1 MRISAT
7 PWEDRADLGA
17 GTRGAEEGGSP
28 ILLDSRADL
37 GSPASDLPLDAGNS
51 EFLRGGGARRGGEMV
66 RGGEKRHFFPLTS
79 LQIGDLQSYLAELTI
94 FLCPH
99 SKKFLILLDNRPW
112 LLDQDTKPAHLW
124 QLMVTKSRLS
134 PFANSRTRRKR
145 DETDGKLVF
154 STSSIAAPRLRNKS
168 SRWYSL
174 IDEAM
179 REKKLQVNKLKDAR
193 ILNREL
199 HQTLYGFIIFEV
211 DWADV
216 RGINYLNELQTDTS
230 MAVESK
236 IMKRWEF
243 DSVKQ
248 ASSLVTSWFSG
259 NHFECQLLQEY
270 LDSISSNGDVFYDAQ
285 NDFLTPECENSP
297 SDSDDSGH
305 VQIFRGSSNFLDSS
319 YMLPPCSGPYKRRK
333 IAKFDDGSSA
343 PEESYSEIVTSPKY
357 SSSSCSSC
365 GSDNESAKP
374 LLEPSTYKDVLICF
388 RFDDHDLPFG
398 LKEVILSD
406 VRLLTLLEYGLPSW
420 VIFLQSY
427 PVFCKIYRPW
437 MCPLARALYVL
448 MSLITVLIGF
458 YDLYKNVPMLKATAS
473 RLFGPFFDWIETW
486 EMISRL
492 KYLGTM
498 LFLHNFQQAF
508 TWSLKIVCSV
518 KSAFSVLTKPI
529 AGPIMEVIEFTLP
542 MWNLCAETVG
552 YLGSVVMVS
561 LETSWS
567 VVFGTMQMIIWPFWF
582 VFSTAV
588 TIVNVVLYPAIW
600 LLGEILAAPFRL
612 VLGLSSFIV
621 DLFVDIVSVLRQ
633 SWSTLSALYQAG
645 SVPRS
650 AVLTSDNSIW
660 GSLWKDLLYQ
670 IFRAIRS
677 ILYGFVA
684 FFSTCNRHR
693 LSIYNHIQVFL
704 QRLSRVSTRVP
715 YATSREGARKY
726 SSQNHPRRKTKT
738 R

>member
-1 MRISAT
+1 M
-7 PWEDRADLGA
+7 
-17 GTRGAEEGGSP
+17 
-28 ILLDSRADL
+28 
-37 GSPASDLPLDAGNS
+37 
-51 EFLRGGGARRGGEMV
+51 LRS
-66 RGGEKRHFFPLTS
+66 GEKRHFFPLTS
-79 LQIGDLQSYLAELTI
+79 LQIGDLQSYLAELNI
-94 FLCPH
+94 FLCTET
-99 SKKFLILLDNRPW
+99 KKFLILVDNRPW
-112 LLDQDTKPAHLW
+112 LVDQDTKPAHLW

-134 PFANSRTRRKR
+134 PFANTRTRRKR
-145 DETDGKLVF
+145 DETGGKLLF
-154 STSSIAAPRLRNKS
+154 SERPIAAPYSWNKS
-168 SRWYSL
+168 SKWYSL

-179 REKKLQVNKLKDAR
+179 REKKLQVNKLKNSR
-193 ILNREL
+193 LLNREL

-230 MAVESK
+230 MVVESK
-236 IMKRWEF
+236 TMKRWEF
-243 DSVKQ
+243 ESVDQ
-248 ASSLVTSWFSG
+248 ASSLITSWFSG
-259 NHFECQLLQEY
+259 NNSECQLLQDY
-270 LDSISSNGDVFYDAQ
+270 LNSISSNGDVFYDAQ
-285 NDFLTPECENSP
+285 EDFLTPEWDSDYLP
-297 SDSDDSGH
+297 SDNDDPGCVTCIRESSSLT
-305 VQIFRGSSNFLDSS
+305 GSS
-319 YMLPPCSGPYKRRK
+319 YTPPPCTGPYKKRK
-333 IAKFDDGSSA
+333 ITKSDSGSSMS
-343 PEESYSEIVTSPKY
+343 EESYSETVTSPRY
-357 SSSSCSSC
+357 SSSPCSLC
-365 GSDNESAKP
+365 GSDNESAMP

-388 RFDDHDLPFG
+388 RFNDHDLPFR

-448 MSLITVLIGF
+448 MSIITVLIGF

-508 TWSLKIVCSV
+508 TWSLKVV
-518 KSAFSVLTKPI
+518 GAAKSALSVLTKPI
-529 AGPIMEVIEFTLP
+529 LGPILEVFEFTLP
-542 MWNLCAETVG
+542 VWNICAETIG
-552 YLGSVVMVS
+552 YLSSVVMLS
-561 LETSWS
+561 FETSWS
-567 VVFGTMQMIIWPFWF
+567 VVISTVHMIIWPFWF
-582 VFSTAV
+582 VVSTV
-588 TIVNVVLYPAIW
+588 LNIVNSVLYPVFW
-600 LLGEILAAPFRL
+600 LLGEILAAPFR
-612 VLGLSSFIV
+612 VVVGLSSFV
-621 DLFVDIVSVLRQ
+621 ADLFVDIISVLRQ
-633 SWSTLSALYQAG
+633 TWSTLSALYQVG
-645 SVPRS
+645 SVPKS
-650 AVLTSDNSIW
+650 SGLTSESSIL

-704 QRLSRVSTRVP
+704 RRLSHVSTGARHT
-715 YATSREGARKY
+715 TSREGARKY
-726 SSQNHPRRKTKT
+726 TNQNNPRRKSKT

>member
-1 MRISAT
+1 MTTAAEAHHAALWGKHTNRQLGPTISNAAT
-7 PWEDRADLGA
+7 RC
-17 GTRGAEEGGSP
+17 R
-28 ILLDSRADL
+28 
-37 GSPASDLPLDAGNS
+37 
-51 EFLRGGGARRGGEMV
+51 
-66 RGGEKRHFFPLTS
+66 
-79 LQIGDLQSYLAELTI
+79 DLQSYLAELTI

-99 SKKFLILLDNRPW
+99 TKKFLILLDNRPW

-124 QLMVTKSRLS
+124 QLMVTKSRFS
-134 PFANSRTRRKR
+134 PFANSRARRRR
-145 DETDGKLVF
+145 DETDEKLVY
-154 STSSIAAPRLRNKS
+154 STSSVSAPHLQNKS

-174 IDEAM
+174 IDDAM

-230 MAVESK
+230 MVVESK

-248 ASSLVTSWFSG
+248 ASTLIASWFSG
-259 NHFECQLLQEY
+259 NPFECQLLQDY
-270 LDSISSNGDVFYDAQ
+270 LTNISSNGDIFYDAQ
-285 NDFLTPECENSP
+285 NDFLTPEWDSENLP
-297 SDSDDSGH
+297 SDSDDSSH
-305 VQIFRGSSNFLDSS
+305 VQIIRESSGFTDSS
-319 YMLPPCSGPYKRRK
+319 YTTPPCSGPYKRRK
-333 IAKFDDGSSA
+333 ITKSDDGSSST
-343 PEESYSEIVTSPKY
+343 EESYTEIVASPKH

-365 GSDNESAKP
+365 DSDNENAKP

-473 RLFGPFFDWIETW
+473 RLFGPLFDWIETW

-508 TWSLKIVCSV
+508 TWSLKIVGAA
-518 KSAFSVLTKPI
+518 KSALSVLTKPI
-529 AGPIMEVIEFTLP
+529 AGPILEVFELTMPI
-542 MWNLCAETVG
+542 WNLCAETVG
-552 YLGSVVMVS
+552 YLSSVVMLSV
-561 LETSWS
+561 EVSWS
-567 VVFGTMQMIIWPFWF
+567 VVIDTVEMIVWPFWF
-582 VFSTAV
+582 VFSTMV
-588 TIVNVVLYPAIW
+588 SIVNSILYPIIW

-612 VLGLSSFIV
+612 VIGLSSFVV
-621 DLFVDIVSVLRQ
+621 DLFVDIINFLRG
-633 SWSTLSALYQAG
+633 SWSTLSALYQVG

-650 AVLTSDNSIW
+650 PVLTSDNNIW
-660 GSLWKDLLYQ
+660 ASLWKDLLYQ
-670 IFRAIRS
+670 IFRALRS

-704 QRLSRVSTRVP
+704 RRISHVP
-715 YATSREGARKY
+715 AGARFTAYLDGTRKY
-726 SSQNHPRRKTKT
+726 SSQNHHKRRKAKT

>member
-1 MRISAT
+1 
-7 PWEDRADLGA
+7 
-17 GTRGAEEGGSP
+17 
-28 ILLDSRADL
+28 
-37 GSPASDLPLDAGNS
+37 
-51 EFLRGGGARRGGEMV
+51 MV
-66 RGGEKRHFFPLTS
+66 RAGENRHFFPLTS

-99 SKKFLILLDNRPW
+99 TKKFLILLDNRPW

-124 QLMVTKSRLS
+124 QLMVTKSRFS
-134 PFANSRTRRKR
+134 PFANSRARRRR
-145 DETDGKLVF
+145 DETDEKLVY
-154 STSSIAAPRLRNKS
+154 STSSVSAPHLQNKS

-174 IDEAM
+174 IDDAM

-230 MAVESK
+230 MVVESK

-248 ASSLVTSWFSG
+248 ASTLIASWFSG
-259 NHFECQLLQEY
+259 NPFECQLLQDY
-270 LDSISSNGDVFYDAQ
+270 LTNISSNGDIFYDAQ
-285 NDFLTPECENSP
+285 NDFLTPEWDSENLP
-297 SDSDDSGH
+297 SDSDDSSH
-305 VQIFRGSSNFLDSS
+305 VQIIRESSGFTDSS
-319 YMLPPCSGPYKRRK
+319 YTTPPCSGPYKRRK
-333 IAKFDDGSSA
+333 ITKSDDGSSST
-343 PEESYSEIVTSPKY
+343 EESYTEIVASPKH

-365 GSDNESAKP
+365 DSDNENAKP

-473 RLFGPFFDWIETW
+473 RLFGPLFDWIETW

-508 TWSLKIVCSV
+508 TWSLKIVGAA
-518 KSAFSVLTKPI
+518 KSALSVLTKPI
-529 AGPIMEVIEFTLP
+529 AGPILEVFELTMPI
-542 MWNLCAETVG
+542 WNLCAETVG
-552 YLGSVVMVS
+552 YLSSVVMLSV
-561 LETSWS
+561 EVSWS
-567 VVFGTMQMIIWPFWF
+567 VVIDTVEMIVWPFWF
-582 VFSTAV
+582 VFSTMVSIGKVAV
-588 TIVNVVLYPAIW
+588 TSCIIYFSFLPYFFILMSCYFCLSPVNSILYPIIW

-612 VLGLSSFIV
+612 VIGLSSFVV
-621 DLFVDIVSVLRQ
+621 DLFVDIINFLRG
-633 SWSTLSALYQAG
+633 SWSTLSALYQVG

-650 AVLTSDNSIW
+650 PVLTSDNNIW
-660 GSLWKDLLYQ
+660 ASLWKDLLYQ
-670 IFRAIRS
+670 IFRALRS

-704 QRLSRVSTRVP
+704 RRISHVP
-715 YATSREGARKY
+715 AGARFTAYLDGTRKY
-726 SSQNHPRRKTKT
+726 SSQNHHRRKAKT

>member
-1 MRISAT
+1 
-7 PWEDRADLGA
+7 
-17 GTRGAEEGGSP
+17 
-28 ILLDSRADL
+28 
-37 GSPASDLPLDAGNS
+37 
-51 EFLRGGGARRGGEMV
+51 MV
-66 RGGEKRHFFPLTS
+66 QGGEKRHFFPLTS

-99 SKKFLILLDNRPW
+99 TKKFLILLDNRPW
-112 LLDQDTKPAHLW
+112 LIDQNTKPAHLW
-124 QLMVTKSRLS
+124 QLMVTKSRFS
-134 PFANSRTRRKR
+134 PFANSRTRRKT

-154 STSSIAAPRLRNKS
+154 SASPISAPHLGNKP

-230 MAVESK
+230 VAVESK

-243 DSVKQ
+243 DSVNQ
-248 ASSLVTSWFSG
+248 ASSLITSWFSG
-259 NHFECQLLQEY
+259 NDSECQLLQDY
-270 LDSISSNGDVFYDAQ
+270 LDSISSNGDVFYDAL
-285 NDFLTPECENSP
+285 NYFSTPEWDSENSP
-297 SDSDDSGH
+297 SDSDDPGH
-305 VQIFRGSSNFLDSS
+305 VQIIRESSSFTDSS
-319 YMLPPCSGPYKRRK
+319 YTSPPCSGPYKRRK
-333 IAKFDDGSSA
+333 ITKFYDGSGMS
-343 PEESYSEIVTSPKY
+343 EESYSEIVTSPKY
-357 SSSSCSSC
+357 LSSSCSSC

-388 RFDDHDLPFG
+388 RFDDHDLPFR

-406 VRLLTLLEYGLPSW
+406 VRLLTLLECGLPSW
-420 VIFLQSY
+420 VIFFQSY

-508 TWSLKIVCSV
+508 TWSLKIVRAF
-518 KSAFSVLTKPI
+518 KSALSILTKPI
-529 AGPIMEVIEFTLP
+529 AGPILEVFEFTLP
-542 MWNLCAETVG
+542 MWNICAETVG
-552 YLGSVVMVS
+552 YLSSVVMVS

-567 VVFGTMQMIIWPFWF
+567 VVFGTMEMIIWPFWF
-582 VFSTAV
+582 VLSTV
-588 TIVNVVLYPAIW
+588 FNIVNTILYPVFW

-612 VLGLSSFIV
+612 VIGLSSLVV
-621 DLFVDIVSVLRQ
+621 DLFVDIASVLRQ
-633 SWSTLSALYQAG
+633 SWSTLSVLYQAG
-645 SVPRS
+645 SVPRPP
-650 AVLTSDNSIW
+650 VLTSDNSIW

-704 QRLSRVSTRVP
+704 HRLSHVSTNAR
-715 YATSREGARKY
+715 YTTYREGARKY

>member
-1 MRISAT
+1 
-7 PWEDRADLGA
+7 
-17 GTRGAEEGGSP
+17 
-28 ILLDSRADL
+28 
-37 GSPASDLPLDAGNS
+37 
-51 EFLRGGGARRGGEMV
+51 
-66 RGGEKRHFFPLTS
+66 
-79 LQIGDLQSYLAELTI
+79 
-94 FLCPH
+94 
-99 SKKFLILLDNRPW
+99 
-112 LLDQDTKPAHLW
+112 
-124 QLMVTKSRLS
+124 MVTKSRFS
-134 PFANSRTRRKR
+134 PFANSRARRRR
-145 DETDGKLVF
+145 DETDEKLVY
-154 STSSIAAPRLRNKS
+154 STSSVSAPHLQNKS

-174 IDEAM
+174 IDDAM

-230 MAVESK
+230 MVVESK

-248 ASSLVTSWFSG
+248 ASTLIASWFSG
-259 NHFECQLLQEY
+259 NPFECQLLQDY
-270 LDSISSNGDVFYDAQ
+270 LTNISSNGDIFYDAQ
-285 NDFLTPECENSP
+285 NDFLTPEWDSENLP
-297 SDSDDSGH
+297 SDSDDSSH
-305 VQIFRGSSNFLDSS
+305 VQIIRESSGFTDSS
-319 YMLPPCSGPYKRRK
+319 YTTPPCSGPYKRRK
-333 IAKFDDGSSA
+333 ITKSDDGSSST
-343 PEESYSEIVTSPKY
+343 EESYTEIVASPKH

-365 GSDNESAKP
+365 DSDNENAKP

-473 RLFGPFFDWIETW
+473 RLFGPLFDWIETW

-508 TWSLKIVCSV
+508 TWSLKIVGAA
-518 KSAFSVLTKPI
+518 KSALSVLTKPI
-529 AGPIMEVIEFTLP
+529 AGPILEVFELTMPI
-542 MWNLCAETVG
+542 WNLCAETVG
-552 YLGSVVMVS
+552 YLSSVVMLSV
-561 LETSWS
+561 EVSWS
-567 VVFGTMQMIIWPFWF
+567 VVIDTVEMIVWPFWF
-582 VFSTAV
+582 VFSTMV
-588 TIVNVVLYPAIW
+588 SIVNSILYPIIW

-612 VLGLSSFIV
+612 VIGLSSFVV
-621 DLFVDIVSVLRQ
+621 DLFVDIINFLRG
-633 SWSTLSALYQAG
+633 SWSTLSALYQVG

-650 AVLTSDNSIW
+650 PVLTSDNNIW
-660 GSLWKDLLYQ
+660 ASLWKDLLYQ
-670 IFRAIRS
+670 IFRALRS

-704 QRLSRVSTRVP
+704 RRISHVP
-715 YATSREGARKY
+715 AGARFTAYLDGTRKY
-726 SSQNHPRRKTKT
+726 SSQNHHKRRKAKT

>member
-1 MRISAT
+1 MS
-7 PWEDRADLGA
+7 
-17 GTRGAEEGGSP
+17 
-28 ILLDSRADL
+28 SRLHHWSLL
-37 GSPASDLPLDAGNS
+37 GSQEITLNVSSCKSIWTASLLTVKIFIVTLLF
-51 EFLRGGGARRGGEMV
+51 FLA
-66 RGGEKRHFFPLTS
+66 
-79 LQIGDLQSYLAELTI
+79 LAYSTNH
-94 FLCPH
+94 LCACC
-99 SKKFLILLDNRPW
+99 I
-112 LLDQDTKPAHLW
+112 
-124 QLMVTKSRLS
+124 
-134 PFANSRTRRKR
+134 
-145 DETDGKLVF
+145 
-154 STSSIAAPRLRNKS
+154 
-168 SRWYSL
+168 
-174 IDEAM
+174 
-179 REKKLQVNKLKDAR
+179 
-193 ILNREL
+193 
-199 HQTLYGFIIFEV
+199 
-211 DWADV
+211 
-216 RGINYLNELQTDTS
+216 
-230 MAVESK
+230 
-236 IMKRWEF
+236 
-243 DSVKQ
+243 
-248 ASSLVTSWFSG
+248 
-259 NHFECQLLQEY
+259 
-270 LDSISSNGDVFYDAQ
+270 GDVFYDAQ

-357 SSSSCSSC
+357 SSSSCSSR

-508 TWSLKIVCSV
+508 TWSLKIVRSV
-518 KSAFSVLTKPI
+518 KSTFSVLTKPI
-529 AGPIMEVIEFTLP
+529 AGPIMEVLEFTLP

-588 TIVNVVLYPAIW
+588 TIGMVA
-600 LLGEILAAPFRL
+600 
-612 VLGLSSFIV
+612 
-621 DLFVDIVSVLRQ
+621 
-633 SWSTLSALYQAG
+633 
-645 SVPRS
+645 
-650 AVLTSDNSIW
+650 LTSQVIYFIFPPRFDPDI
-660 GSLWKDLLYQ
+660 LLLLFPCGQ
-670 IFRAIRS
+670 
-677 ILYGFVA
+677 
-684 FFSTCNRHR
+684 
-693 LSIYNHIQVFL
+693 
-704 QRLSRVSTRVP
+704 
-715 YATSREGARKY
+715 
-726 SSQNHPRRKTKT
+726 
-738 R
+738 

>member
-1 MRISAT
+1 M
-7 PWEDRADLGA
+7 ERA
-17 GTRGAEEGGSP
+17 
-28 ILLDSRADL
+28 
-37 GSPASDLPLDAGNS
+37 
-51 EFLRGGGARRGGEMV
+51 
-66 RGGEKRHFFPLTS
+66 GEKRHFFPLTS

-99 SKKFLILLDNRPW
+99 TKKFLILLDNRPW

-124 QLMVTKSRLS
+124 QLMVTKSRFS

-154 STSSIAAPRLRNKS
+154 STSSVSASHLQNKS

-230 MAVESK
+230 MVVESK

-243 DSVKQ
+243 DSVNQ
-248 ASSLVTSWFSG
+248 ASTLITSWFSG
-259 NHFECQLLQEY
+259 NPSECQLLQDY
-270 LDSISSNGDVFYDAQ
+270 LNSISSNGDMFYDAQ
-285 NDFLTPECENSP
+285 NDFLTPEWDSENLP
-297 SDSDDSGH
+297 SDSDDSSH
-305 VQIFRGSSNFLDSS
+305 VQIIRESSGFTDSS
-319 YMLPPCSGPYKRRK
+319 YTAPPCSGPYKRRK
-333 IAKFDDGSSA
+333 ITKSDDGSSST
-343 PEESYSEIVTSPKY
+343 EESYTEIVASPAH
-357 SSSSCSSC
+357 SSSSCSLC
-365 GSDNESAKP
+365 DSDNEKAKP

-388 RFDDHDLPFG
+388 RFDDHDLPFR

-508 TWSLKIVCSV
+508 TWSLKIVGAAKSV
-518 KSAFSVLTKPI
+518 LSVLTKPI
-529 AGPIMEVIEFTLP
+529 AGPILEVFELTMP

-552 YLGSVVMVS
+552 YLSSVVMVS

-567 VVFGTMQMIIWPFWF
+567 VVIGTVEMIIWPFWF
-582 VFSTAV
+582 VFSTMIS
-588 TIVNVVLYPAIW
+588 IVNSILYPIIW
-600 LLGEILAAPFRL
+600 LLGEILATPFRL
-612 VLGLSSFIV
+612 VIGLSSFVV
-621 DLFVDIVSVLRQ
+621 DLFVDIVSVLRE
-633 SWSTLSALYQAG
+633 SWSTLSALYQVG

-650 AVLTSDNSIW
+650 PVLTSDNSIW

-670 IFRAIRS
+670 IFRALRS

-704 QRLSRVSTRVP
+704 RRISHVSP
-715 YATSREGARKY
+715 GACYTAYHDGTRKY
-726 SSQNHPRRKTKT
+726 SSQNHHRRKAKT

>member
-1 MRISAT
+1 M
-7 PWEDRADLGA
+7 E
-17 GTRGAEEGGSP
+17 RG
-28 ILLDSRADL
+28 R
-37 GSPASDLPLDAGNS
+37 
-51 EFLRGGGARRGGEMV
+51 
-66 RGGEKRHFFPLTS
+66 EKRHFFPLTS

-99 SKKFLILLDNRPW
+99 TKKFLILLDNRPW

-124 QLMVTKSRLS
+124 QLMVTKSRFS
-134 PFANSRTRRKR
+134 PFANSRSRRKR
-145 DETDGKLVF
+145 DETDGRLVF
-154 STSSIAAPRLRNKS
+154 STSPISAPHLQNKS

-179 REKKLQVNKLKDAR
+179 REKKFQVNKLKDAR

-216 RGINYLNELQTDTS
+216 RGINYLNELQTDAS

-243 DSVKQ
+243 DSVNQ
-248 ASSLVTSWFSG
+248 ASSLITSWFSG
-259 NHFECQLLQEY
+259 NHSECQLLEDY
-270 LDSISSNGDVFYDAQ
+270 LNHISSHGDIFYDAQ
-285 NDFLTPECENSP
+285 NDFLTPEWDSENLP
-297 SDSDDSGH
+297 SDSDDSGR
-305 VQIFRGSSNFLDSS
+305 VQIIRESSSFTDTS
-319 YMLPPCSGPYKRRK
+319 YTLPPCSGPYKRRK
-333 IAKFDDGSSA
+333 ITKTDDGSSM
-343 PEESYSEIVTSPKY
+343 PEESYSETVTSPKY
-357 SSSSCSSC
+357 SSPCSSC
-365 GSDNESAKP
+365 GSDNENDKP
-374 LLEPSTYKDVLICF
+374 LLEPCTYKDVLICF

-420 VIFLQSY
+420 VIFFQSY

-473 RLFGPFFDWIETW
+473 RLFGPFIDWIETW

-508 TWSLKIVCSV
+508 TWSLKIVRAT
-518 KSAFSVLTKPI
+518 KSALSVLTEPI
-529 AGPIMEVIEFTLP
+529 AGPILEVFEFTLP

-567 VVFGTMQMIIWPFWF
+567 VVIGTLQMIIWPFWF
-582 VFSTAV
+582 VFSTV
-588 TIVNVVLYPAIW
+588 ITIVNSILYPVIW

-612 VLGLSSFIV
+612 VIGLSSFVV

-633 SWSTLSALYQAG
+633 SWSTLSALYQVG

-650 AVLTSDNSIW
+650 PVLTADNSIW

-704 QRLSRVSTRVP
+704 RRLSHA
-715 YATSREGARKY
+715 ATGARYTTYHEGARKY
-726 SSQNHPRRKTKT
+726 SSQNHQRRKTKT

>member
-1 MRISAT
+1 MQELAVSQ
-7 PWEDRADLGA
+7 LGCC
-17 GTRGAEEGGSP
+17 
-28 ILLDSRADL
+28 
-37 GSPASDLPLDAGNS
+37 
-51 EFLRGGGARRGGEMV
+51 GEMV
-66 RGGEKRHFFPLTS
+66 RAGENRHFFPLTS

-99 SKKFLILLDNRPW
+99 TKKFLILLDNRPW

-124 QLMVTKSRLS
+124 QLMVTKSRFS
-134 PFANSRTRRKR
+134 PFANSRARRR
-145 DETDGKLVF
+145 DETDGKLVY
-154 STSSIAAPRLRNKS
+154 STSSVSAPHLQNKS

-174 IDEAM
+174 IDDAM

-230 MAVESK
+230 MVVESK

-248 ASSLVTSWFSG
+248 ASTLITSWFSG
-259 NHFECQLLQEY
+259 NPFECQLLQDY
-270 LDSISSNGDVFYDAQ
+270 LTNISSNGDIFYDAQ
-285 NDFLTPECENSP
+285 NDFLTPEWDSENLP
-297 SDSDDSGH
+297 SDSDDSSH
-305 VQIFRGSSNFLDSS
+305 VQIIRESSGFTDSS
-319 YMLPPCSGPYKRRK
+319 YTTPPCSGPYKRRK
-333 IAKFDDGSSA
+333 ITKSDDGSSST
-343 PEESYSEIVTSPKY
+343 EESYTEIVASPKH

-365 GSDNESAKP
+365 DSDNENAKP

-406 VRLLTLLEYGLPSW
+406 IRLLTLLEYGLPSW

-473 RLFGPFFDWIETW
+473 RLFGPLFDWIETW

-508 TWSLKIVCSV
+508 TWSLKIVGAA
-518 KSAFSVLTKPI
+518 KSALSVLTKPI
-529 AGPIMEVIEFTLP
+529 AGPILEVFELTMPI
-542 MWNLCAETVG
+542 WNLCAETVG
-552 YLGSVVMVS
+552 YLSSVVMLSV
-561 LETSWS
+561 EASWS
-567 VVFGTMQMIIWPFWF
+567 VVIDTVEMIVWPFWF
-582 VFSTAV
+582 VFSTMV
-588 TIVNVVLYPAIW
+588 SIVNSILYPIIW

-612 VLGLSSFIV
+612 VIGLSSFVV
-621 DLFVDIVSVLRQ
+621 DLFVDIINFLRE
-633 SWSTLSALYQAG
+633 SWSTLSALYQVG

-650 AVLTSDNSIW
+650 PVLTSDNNIW
-660 GSLWKDLLYQ
+660 ASLWKDLLYQ
-670 IFRAIRS
+670 IFRALRS

-704 QRLSRVSTRVP
+704 RRVSHVP
-715 YATSREGARKY
+715 AGARFTAYLDGTRKY
-726 SSQNHPRRKTKT
+726 SSQNHHKRRKAKT

>member
-1 MRISAT
+1 MQELAVSQRSCC
-7 PWEDRADLGA
+7 
-17 GTRGAEEGGSP
+17 
-28 ILLDSRADL
+28 
-37 GSPASDLPLDAGNS
+37 
-51 EFLRGGGARRGGEMV
+51 GEMV
-66 RGGEKRHFFPLTS
+66 RAGENRHFFPLTS

-99 SKKFLILLDNRPW
+99 TKKFLILLDNRPW

-124 QLMVTKSRLS
+124 QLMVTKSRFS
-134 PFANSRTRRKR
+134 PFANSRARRR
-145 DETDGKLVF
+145 DETDGKLVY
-154 STSSIAAPRLRNKS
+154 STSSVSAPHLQNKS

-174 IDEAM
+174 IDDAM

-230 MAVESK
+230 MVVESK

-248 ASSLVTSWFSG
+248 ASTLITSWFSG
-259 NHFECQLLQEY
+259 NPFECQLLQDY
-270 LDSISSNGDVFYDAQ
+270 LTNISSNGDIFYDAQ
-285 NDFLTPECENSP
+285 NDFLTPEWDSENLP
-297 SDSDDSGH
+297 SDSDDSSH
-305 VQIFRGSSNFLDSS
+305 VQIIRESSGFTDSS
-319 YMLPPCSGPYKRRK
+319 YTTPPCSGPYKRRK
-333 IAKFDDGSSA
+333 ITKSDDGSSST
-343 PEESYSEIVTSPKY
+343 EESYTEIVASPKH

-365 GSDNESAKP
+365 DSDNENAKP

-406 VRLLTLLEYGLPSW
+406 IRLLTLLEYGLPSW

-473 RLFGPFFDWIETW
+473 RLFGPLFDWIETW

-508 TWSLKIVCSV
+508 TWSLKIVGAA
-518 KSAFSVLTKPI
+518 KSALSVLTKPI
-529 AGPIMEVIEFTLP
+529 AGPILEVFELTMPI
-542 MWNLCAETVG
+542 WNLCAETVG
-552 YLGSVVMVS
+552 YLSSVVMLSV
-561 LETSWS
+561 EVSWS
-567 VVFGTMQMIIWPFWF
+567 VVIDTVEMIVWPFWF
-582 VFSTAV
+582 VFSTMV
-588 TIVNVVLYPAIW
+588 SIVNSILYPIIW

-612 VLGLSSFIV
+612 VIGLSSFVV
-621 DLFVDIVSVLRQ
+621 DLFVDIINFLRE
-633 SWSTLSALYQAG
+633 SWSTLSALYQVG

-650 AVLTSDNSIW
+650 PVLTSDNNIW
-660 GSLWKDLLYQ
+660 ASLWKDLLYQ
-670 IFRAIRS
+670 IFRALRS

-704 QRLSRVSTRVP
+704 RRVSHVP
-715 YATSREGARKY
+715 AGARFTAYLDGTRKY
-726 SSQNHPRRKTKT
+726 SSQNHHKRRKAKT

>member
-1 MRISAT
+1 
-7 PWEDRADLGA
+7 
-17 GTRGAEEGGSP
+17 
-28 ILLDSRADL
+28 
-37 GSPASDLPLDAGNS
+37 
-51 EFLRGGGARRGGEMV
+51 MV
-66 RGGEKRHFFPLTS
+66 RAGENRHFFPLTS

-99 SKKFLILLDNRPW
+99 TKKFLILLDNRPW

-124 QLMVTKSRLS
+124 QLMVTKSRFS
-134 PFANSRTRRKR
+134 PFANSRARRRR
-145 DETDGKLVF
+145 DETDEKLVY
-154 STSSIAAPRLRNKS
+154 STSSVSAPHLQNKS

-174 IDEAM
+174 IDDAM

-230 MAVESK
+230 MVVESK

-248 ASSLVTSWFSG
+248 ASTLIASWFSG
-259 NHFECQLLQEY
+259 NPFECQLLQDY
-270 LDSISSNGDVFYDAQ
+270 LTNISSNGDIFYDAQ
-285 NDFLTPECENSP
+285 NDFLTPEWDSENLP
-297 SDSDDSGH
+297 SDSDDSSH
-305 VQIFRGSSNFLDSS
+305 VQIIRESSGFTDSS
-319 YMLPPCSGPYKRRK
+319 YTTPPCSGPYKRRK
-333 IAKFDDGSSA
+333 ITKSDDGSSST
-343 PEESYSEIVTSPKY
+343 EESYTEIVASPKH

-365 GSDNESAKP
+365 DSDNENAKP

-473 RLFGPFFDWIETW
+473 RLFGPLFDWIETW

-508 TWSLKIVCSV
+508 TWSLKIVGAA
-518 KSAFSVLTKPI
+518 KSALSVLTKPI
-529 AGPIMEVIEFTLP
+529 AGPILEVFELTMPI
-542 MWNLCAETVG
+542 WNLCAETVG
-552 YLGSVVMVS
+552 YLSSVVMLSV
-561 LETSWS
+561 EVSWS
-567 VVFGTMQMIIWPFWF
+567 VVIDTVEMIVWPFWF
-582 VFSTAV
+582 VFSTMV
-588 TIVNVVLYPAIW
+588 SIVNSILYPIIW

-612 VLGLSSFIV
+612 VIGLSSFVV
-621 DLFVDIVSVLRQ
+621 DLFVDIINFLRG
-633 SWSTLSALYQAG
+633 SWSTLSALYQVG

-650 AVLTSDNSIW
+650 PVLTSDNNIW
-660 GSLWKDLLYQ
+660 ASLWKDLLYQ
-670 IFRAIRS
+670 IFRALRS

-704 QRLSRVSTRVP
+704 RRISHVP
-715 YATSREGARKY
+715 AGARFTAYLDGTRKY
-726 SSQNHPRRKTKT
+726 SSQNHHRRKAKT

>member
-1 MRISAT
+1 
-7 PWEDRADLGA
+7 
-17 GTRGAEEGGSP
+17 
-28 ILLDSRADL
+28 
-37 GSPASDLPLDAGNS
+37 
-51 EFLRGGGARRGGEMV
+51 MV
-66 RGGEKRHFFPLTS
+66 RAGENRHFFPLTS

-99 SKKFLILLDNRPW
+99 TKKFLILLDNRPW

-124 QLMVTKSRLS
+124 QLMVTKSRFS
-134 PFANSRTRRKR
+134 PFANSRARRR
-145 DETDGKLVF
+145 DETDGKLVY
-154 STSSIAAPRLRNKS
+154 STSSVSAPHLQNKS

-174 IDEAM
+174 IDDAM

-230 MAVESK
+230 MVVESK

-248 ASSLVTSWFSG
+248 ASTLITSWFSG
-259 NHFECQLLQEY
+259 NPFECQLLQDY
-270 LDSISSNGDVFYDAQ
+270 LTNISSNGDIFYDAQ
-285 NDFLTPECENSP
+285 NDFLTPEWDSENLP
-297 SDSDDSGH
+297 SDSDDSSH
-305 VQIFRGSSNFLDSS
+305 VQIIRESSGFTDSS
-319 YMLPPCSGPYKRRK
+319 YTTPPCSGPYKRRK
-333 IAKFDDGSSA
+333 ITKSDDGSSST
-343 PEESYSEIVTSPKY
+343 EESYTEIVASPKH

-365 GSDNESAKP
+365 DSDNENAKP

-406 VRLLTLLEYGLPSW
+406 IRLLTLLEYGLPSW

-473 RLFGPFFDWIETW
+473 RLFGPLFDWIETW

-508 TWSLKIVCSV
+508 TWSLKIVGAA
-518 KSAFSVLTKPI
+518 KSALSVLTKPI
-529 AGPIMEVIEFTLP
+529 AGPILEVFELTMPI
-542 MWNLCAETVG
+542 WNLCAETVG
-552 YLGSVVMVS
+552 YLSSVVMLS
-561 LETSWS
+561 LEASWS
-567 VVFGTMQMIIWPFWF
+567 VVIDTVEMIVWPFWF
-582 VFSTAV
+582 VFSTMV
-588 TIVNVVLYPAIW
+588 SIVNSILYPIIW

-612 VLGLSSFIV
+612 VIGLSSFVV
-621 DLFVDIVSVLRQ
+621 DLFVDIVNFLRE
-633 SWSTLSALYQAG
+633 SWSTLSALYQVG

-650 AVLTSDNSIW
+650 PVLTSDNNIW
-660 GSLWKDLLYQ
+660 ASLWKDLLYQ
-670 IFRAIRS
+670 IFRALRS

-704 QRLSRVSTRVP
+704 RRVSHVP
-715 YATSREGARKY
+715 AGARFTAYLDGTRKY
-726 SSQNHPRRKTKT
+726 SSQNHHKRRKAKT

>member
-1 MRISAT
+1 MQELAVSQRSCC
-7 PWEDRADLGA
+7 
-17 GTRGAEEGGSP
+17 
-28 ILLDSRADL
+28 
-37 GSPASDLPLDAGNS
+37 
-51 EFLRGGGARRGGEMV
+51 GEMV
-66 RGGEKRHFFPLTS
+66 RAGENRHFFPLTS

-99 SKKFLILLDNRPW
+99 TKKFLILLDNRPW

-124 QLMVTKSRLS
+124 QLMVTKSRFS
-134 PFANSRTRRKR
+134 PFANSRARRR
-145 DETDGKLVF
+145 DETDGKLVY
-154 STSSIAAPRLRNKS
+154 STSSVSAPHLQNKS

-174 IDEAM
+174 IDDAM

-230 MAVESK
+230 MVVESK

-248 ASSLVTSWFSG
+248 ASTLITSWFSG
-259 NHFECQLLQEY
+259 NPFECQLLQDY
-270 LDSISSNGDVFYDAQ
+270 LTNISSNGDIFYDAQ
-285 NDFLTPECENSP
+285 NDFLTPEWDSENLP
-297 SDSDDSGH
+297 SDSDDSSH
-305 VQIFRGSSNFLDSS
+305 VQIIRESSGFTDSS
-319 YMLPPCSGPYKRRK
+319 YTTPPCSGPYKRRK
-333 IAKFDDGSSA
+333 ITKSDDGSSST
-343 PEESYSEIVTSPKY
+343 EESYTEIVASPKH

-365 GSDNESAKP
+365 DSDNENAKP

-406 VRLLTLLEYGLPSW
+406 IRLLTLLEYGLPSW

-473 RLFGPFFDWIETW
+473 RLFGPLFDWIETW

-508 TWSLKIVCSV
+508 TWSLKIVGAA
-518 KSAFSVLTKPI
+518 KSALSVLTKPI
-529 AGPIMEVIEFTLP
+529 AGPILEVFELTMPI
-542 MWNLCAETVG
+542 WNLCAETVG
-552 YLGSVVMVS
+552 YLSSVVMLS
-561 LETSWS
+561 LEASWS
-567 VVFGTMQMIIWPFWF
+567 VVIDTVEMIVWPFWF
-582 VFSTAV
+582 VFSTMV
-588 TIVNVVLYPAIW
+588 SIVNSILYPIIW

-612 VLGLSSFIV
+612 VIGLSSFVV
-621 DLFVDIVSVLRQ
+621 DLFVDIVNFLRE
-633 SWSTLSALYQAG
+633 SWSTLSALYQVG

-650 AVLTSDNSIW
+650 PVLTSDNNIW
-660 GSLWKDLLYQ
+660 ASLWKDLLYQ
-670 IFRAIRS
+670 IFRALRS

-704 QRLSRVSTRVP
+704 RRVSHVP
-715 YATSREGARKY
+715 AGARFTAYLDGTRKY
-726 SSQNHPRRKTKT
+726 SSQNHHKRRKAKT

>member
-1 MRISAT
+1 MQELAVSQ
-7 PWEDRADLGA
+7 LGCC
-17 GTRGAEEGGSP
+17 
-28 ILLDSRADL
+28 
-37 GSPASDLPLDAGNS
+37 
-51 EFLRGGGARRGGEMV
+51 GEMV
-66 RGGEKRHFFPLTS
+66 RAGENRHFFPLTS

-99 SKKFLILLDNRPW
+99 TKKFLILLDNRPW

-124 QLMVTKSRLS
+124 QLMVTKSRFS
-134 PFANSRTRRKR
+134 PFANSRARRRR
-145 DETDGKLVF
+145 DETDEKLVY
-154 STSSIAAPRLRNKS
+154 STSSVSAPHLQNKS

-174 IDEAM
+174 IDDAM

-199 HQTLYGFIIFEV
+199 HQTLYGFIIFE
-211 DWADV
+211 
-216 RGINYLNELQTDTS
+216 TDTS
-230 MAVESK
+230 MVVESK

-248 ASSLVTSWFSG
+248 ASTLIASWFSG
-259 NHFECQLLQEY
+259 NPFECQLLQDY
-270 LDSISSNGDVFYDAQ
+270 LTNISSNGDIFYDAQ
-285 NDFLTPECENSP
+285 NDFLTPEWDSENLP
-297 SDSDDSGH
+297 SDSDDSSH
-305 VQIFRGSSNFLDSS
+305 VQIIRESSGFTDSS
-319 YMLPPCSGPYKRRK
+319 YTTPPCSGPYKRRK
-333 IAKFDDGSSA
+333 ITKSDDGSSST
-343 PEESYSEIVTSPKY
+343 EESYTEIVASPKH

-365 GSDNESAKP
+365 DSDNENAKP

-473 RLFGPFFDWIETW
+473 RLFGPLFDWIETW

-508 TWSLKIVCSV
+508 TWSLKIVGAA
-518 KSAFSVLTKPI
+518 KSALSVLTKPI
-529 AGPIMEVIEFTLP
+529 AGPILEVFELTMPI
-542 MWNLCAETVG
+542 WNLCAETVG
-552 YLGSVVMVS
+552 YLSSVVMLSV
-561 LETSWS
+561 EVSWS
-567 VVFGTMQMIIWPFWF
+567 VVIDTVEMIVWPFWF
-582 VFSTAV
+582 VFSTMV
-588 TIVNVVLYPAIW
+588 SIVNSILYPIIW

-612 VLGLSSFIV
+612 VIGLSSFVV
-621 DLFVDIVSVLRQ
+621 DLFVDIINFLRG
-633 SWSTLSALYQAG
+633 SWSTLSALYQVG

-650 AVLTSDNSIW
+650 PVLTSDNNIW
-660 GSLWKDLLYQ
+660 ASLWKDLLYQ
-670 IFRAIRS
+670 IFRALRS

-704 QRLSRVSTRVP
+704 RRISHVP
-715 YATSREGARKY
+715 AGARFTAYLDGTRKY
-726 SSQNHPRRKTKT
+726 SSQNHHKRRKAKT

>member
-1 MRISAT
+1 
-7 PWEDRADLGA
+7 
-17 GTRGAEEGGSP
+17 
-28 ILLDSRADL
+28 
-37 GSPASDLPLDAGNS
+37 
-51 EFLRGGGARRGGEMV
+51 
-66 RGGEKRHFFPLTS
+66 
-79 LQIGDLQSYLAELTI
+79 
-94 FLCPH
+94 
-99 SKKFLILLDNRPW
+99 
-112 LLDQDTKPAHLW
+112 
-124 QLMVTKSRLS
+124 MVTKSRLS
-134 PFANSRTRRKR
+134 PFANTRTRRKQ
-145 DETDGKLVF
+145 DETGGKLVF
-154 STSSIAAPRLRNKS
+154 SEIPISAPHLWNKS
-168 SRWYSL
+168 SIWYSL

-179 REKKLQVNKLKDAR
+179 REKKLQVNKLKDSR
-193 ILNREL
+193 LLNKEL

-230 MAVESK
+230 MVVESK

-243 DSVKQ
+243 ESVNQ
-248 ASSLVTSWFSG
+248 ASSLITSWFSG
-259 NHFECQLLQEY
+259 NHSECQLLQDY
-270 LDSISSNGDVFYDAQ
+270 LNSISSNGDVFYDAQ
-285 NDFLTPECENSP
+285 KDFLTTEWDSESLP
-297 SDSDDSGH
+297 SDNDDSCH
-305 VQIFRGSSNFLDSS
+305 AQCIRESSSFTCSS
-319 YMLPPCSGPYKRRK
+319 CTPPPCSGPYKRRK
-333 IAKFDDGSSA
+333 ITKSYAGSSMS
-343 PEESYSEIVTSPKY
+343 EESYSEIVTSPRY

-388 RFDDHDLPFG
+388 RFNDHDLPFR

-406 VRLLTLLEYGLPSW
+406 VRLLTLLEYGLPTW

-448 MSLITVLIGF
+448 MSIITVLIGF

-473 RLFGPFFDWIETW
+473 RLFGPLFDWIETW

-508 TWSLKIVCSV
+508 TWSLKIVNAA
-518 KSAFSVLTKPI
+518 KSALNVLTKPI
-529 AGPIMEVIEFTLP
+529 LGPILEFFEFTLP
-542 MWNLCAETVG
+542 IWNLCAETVG
-552 YLGSVVMVS
+552 YLSSVVMVS

-567 VVFGTMQMIIWPFWF
+567 VVSDTVQMIIWPFWF
-582 VFSTAV
+582 VFSTV
-588 TIVNVVLYPAIW
+588 LNIVNAIMYPVIW
-600 LLGEILAAPFRL
+600 LLGEILATPFRF
-612 VLGLSSFIV
+612 VVGLSSFV
-621 DLFVDIVSVLRQ
+621 ADLFVDIVSVLRQ
-633 SWSTLSALYQAG
+633 TWSAISALYQVG

-650 AVLTSDNSIW
+650 PGLTSETSIW

-693 LSIYNHIQVFL
+693 LSIYNHIEVFL
-704 QRLSRVSTRVP
+704 RSLSHVSTGARHT
-715 YATSREGARKY
+715 TSREGARKY
-726 SSQNHPRRKTKT
+726 TSQNYPRRKSRT

>member
-1 MRISAT
+1 M
-7 PWEDRADLGA
+7 E
-17 GTRGAEEGGSP
+17 
-28 ILLDSRADL
+28 
-37 GSPASDLPLDAGNS
+37 
-51 EFLRGGGARRGGEMV
+51 

-79 LQIGDLQSYLAELTI
+79 LQIGDLQSYLAEVTI
-94 FLCPH
+94 FLLPH
-99 SKKFLILLDNRPW
+99 TKKFLILLDNRPW

-134 PFANSRTRRKR
+134 PFANSRSRRKR

-154 STSSIAAPRLRNKS
+154 SASPISALHLQNKS

-199 HQTLYGFIIFEV
+199 HQTLYGFIIFE
-211 DWADV
+211 
-216 RGINYLNELQTDTS
+216 TDAS

-243 DSVKQ
+243 DSVNQ
-248 ASSLVTSWFSG
+248 ALSSITNWFSG
-259 NHFECQLLQEY
+259 NPSECQLLQDY
-270 LDSISSNGDVFYDAQ
+270 LNSISSNGDIFYDAQ
-285 NDFLTPECENSP
+285 NYFLTPDWD
-297 SDSDDSGH
+297 SDSDDSGRI
-305 VQIFRGSSNFLDSS
+305 QIIRESSSFTYTS
-319 YMLPPCSGPYKRRK
+319 YTPPPFSGPYKRRK
-333 IAKFDDGSSA
+333 IIKPDDGSSTS
-343 PEESYSEIVTSPKY
+343 EESYSEAVTSPKY

-365 GSDNESAKP
+365 GSDNENAKP

-388 RFDDHDLPFG
+388 RFDDHDLPFR

-508 TWSLKIVCSV
+508 TWSLKIVRAA
-518 KSAFSVLTKPI
+518 KSALSVLTEPI
-529 AGPIMEVIEFTLP
+529 AGPIMEVFEFTLP
-542 MWNLCAETVG
+542 MWNLCAETVE

-567 VVFGTMQMIIWPFWF
+567 VVIGTMQMIIWPFWF
-582 VFSTAV
+582 FFSTV
-588 TIVNVVLYPAIW
+588 FNIVNSIMYPIIW

-612 VLGLSSFIV
+612 VIGLSSFVV

-633 SWSTLSALYQAG
+633 SWSTLSALYQVG
-645 SVPRS
+645 SVPRPP
-650 AVLTSDNSIW
+650 VLTSDNSIW

-704 QRLSRVSTRVP
+704 RRLSHVSTGGR
-715 YATSREGARKY
+715 YTAYREGAWKY
-726 SSQNHPRRKTKT
+726 SSQNNHRRKPKT

>member
-1 MRISAT
+1 MAQ
-7 PWEDRADLGA
+7 
-17 GTRGAEEGGSP
+17 
-28 ILLDSRADL
+28 
-37 GSPASDLPLDAGNS
+37 
-51 EFLRGGGARRGGEMV
+51 
-66 RGGEKRHFFPLTS
+66 GGEKRHFFPLTS

-94 FLCPH
+94 FLCPDT
-99 SKKFLILLDNRPW
+99 KKFFILLDNRPW
-112 LLDQDTKPAHLW
+112 LLDQNTKPAHLW
-124 QLMVTKSRLS
+124 QLMVIKSRFS
-134 PFANSRTRRKR
+134 PFANTRTRRR
-145 DETDGKLVF
+145 DETGGKLLF
-154 STSSIAAPRLRNKS
+154 SEIPISAPHPLNKS

-179 REKKLQVNKLKDAR
+179 REKKLQVNKLKDSR
-193 ILNREL
+193 LLNREL

-236 IMKRWEF
+236 TMKRWEF
-243 DSVKQ
+243 DSINQ
-248 ASSLVTSWFSG
+248 ASSLITSWFSG
-259 NHFECQLLQEY
+259 NDSECQLLQDY
-270 LDSISSNGDVFYDAQ
+270 LNSISSNDDEFYDTQ
-285 NDFLTPECENSP
+285 EDFSAPEWDSDYLP
-297 SDSDDSGH
+297 SDNDDSGH
-305 VQIFRGSSNFLDSS
+305 VQCISESSSFTGST
-319 YMLPPCSGPYKRRK
+319 YTPPPCSGPYKRRK
-333 IAKFDDGSSA
+333 ITKSDAGSSMS
-343 PEESYSEIVTSPKY
+343 EESYSEIVTSPRY
-357 SSSSCSSC
+357 SSPCSSC
-365 GSDNESAKP
+365 GSDVESDKL
-374 LLEPSTYKDVLICF
+374 LLEPTTYKDVLIYF
-388 RFDDHDLPFG
+388 RFNDHDLPFR

-448 MSLITVLIGF
+448 MSIVTVLIGF

-508 TWSLKIVCSV
+508 TWSLKVV
-518 KSAFSVLTKPI
+518 GAAKSAISVLTKPI
-529 AGPIMEVIEFTLP
+529 LGPILEVFEFTLP
-542 MWNLCAETVG
+542 IWNLCAETAG
-552 YLGSVVMVS
+552 YLSSVVMLS

-567 VVFGTMQMIIWPFWF
+567 VVVGTVQMIIWPFWF
-582 VFSTAV
+582 VVSTV
-588 TIVNVVLYPAIW
+588 LNIVNSVLYPIIW
-600 LLGEILAAPFRL
+600 LLGEILVAPFRL
-612 VLGLSSFIV
+612 VVGLFSFV
-621 DLFVDIVSVLRQ
+621 ADLFVDIVGILRQ
-633 SWSTLSALYQAG
+633 TWSTLSAFYQVG
-645 SVPRS
+645 SVAKSPG
-650 AVLTSDNSIW
+650 LTSESSIW

-693 LSIYNHIQVFL
+693 LSIYNHIQVL
-704 QRLSRVSTRVP
+704 LLRLSRVSTGARHN
-715 YATSREGARKY
+715 TSLEGARKY
-726 SSQNHPRRKTKT
+726 TNQNHHRKKIKT

>member
-1 MRISAT
+1 MQELAVSQRSCC
-7 PWEDRADLGA
+7 
-17 GTRGAEEGGSP
+17 
-28 ILLDSRADL
+28 
-37 GSPASDLPLDAGNS
+37 
-51 EFLRGGGARRGGEMV
+51 GEMV
-66 RGGEKRHFFPLTS
+66 RAGENRHFFPLTS

-99 SKKFLILLDNRPW
+99 TKKFLILLDNRPW

-124 QLMVTKSRLS
+124 QLMVTKSRFS
-134 PFANSRTRRKR
+134 PFANSRARRRR
-145 DETDGKLVF
+145 DETDEKLVY
-154 STSSIAAPRLRNKS
+154 STSSVSAPHLQNKS

-174 IDEAM
+174 IDDAM

-230 MAVESK
+230 MVVESK

-248 ASSLVTSWFSG
+248 ASTLIASWFSG
-259 NHFECQLLQEY
+259 NPFECQLLQDY
-270 LDSISSNGDVFYDAQ
+270 LTNISSNGDIFYDAQ
-285 NDFLTPECENSP
+285 NDFLTPEWDSENLP
-297 SDSDDSGH
+297 SDSDDSSH
-305 VQIFRGSSNFLDSS
+305 VQIIRESSGFTDSS
-319 YMLPPCSGPYKRRK
+319 YTTPPCSGPYKRRK
-333 IAKFDDGSSA
+333 ITKSDDGSSST
-343 PEESYSEIVTSPKY
+343 EESYTEIVASPKH

-365 GSDNESAKP
+365 DSDNENAKP

-473 RLFGPFFDWIETW
+473 RLFGPLFDWIETW

-508 TWSLKIVCSV
+508 TWSLKIVGAA
-518 KSAFSVLTKPI
+518 KSALSVLTKPI
-529 AGPIMEVIEFTLP
+529 AGPILEVFELTMPI
-542 MWNLCAETVG
+542 WNLCAETVG
-552 YLGSVVMVS
+552 YLSSVVMLSV
-561 LETSWS
+561 EVSWS
-567 VVFGTMQMIIWPFWF
+567 VVIDTVEMIVWPFWF
-582 VFSTAV
+582 VFSTMV
-588 TIVNVVLYPAIW
+588 SIVNSILYPIIW

-612 VLGLSSFIV
+612 VIGLSSFVV
-621 DLFVDIVSVLRQ
+621 DLFVDIVNFLRQ
-633 SWSTLSALYQAG
+633 SWSTLSALYQVG

-650 AVLTSDNSIW
+650 PVLTSDNNIW
-660 GSLWKDLLYQ
+660 ASLWKDLLYQ
-670 IFRAIRS
+670 IFRALRS

-704 QRLSRVSTRVP
+704 RRISHVP
-715 YATSREGARKY
+715 AGARFSAYLDGTRKY
-726 SSQNHPRRKTKT
+726 SSQNHHKRRKAKT

>member
-1 MRISAT
+1 
-7 PWEDRADLGA
+7 
-17 GTRGAEEGGSP
+17 
-28 ILLDSRADL
+28 
-37 GSPASDLPLDAGNS
+37 
-51 EFLRGGGARRGGEMV
+51 MV
-66 RGGEKRHFFPLTS
+66 RTGENRHFFPLTS

-99 SKKFLILLDNRPW
+99 TKKFLILLDNRPW

-124 QLMVTKSRLS
+124 QLMVTKSRFS
-134 PFANSRTRRKR
+134 PFANSRARRRR
-145 DETDGKLVF
+145 DETDEKLVY
-154 STSSIAAPRLRNKS
+154 STSSVSAPHLQNKS

-174 IDEAM
+174 IDDAM
-179 REKKLQVNKLKDAR
+179 REKKLQVNKFKDAR

-230 MAVESK
+230 MVVESK

-248 ASSLVTSWFSG
+248 ASTLIASWFSG
-259 NHFECQLLQEY
+259 NPFECQLLQDY
-270 LDSISSNGDVFYDAQ
+270 LTNISSNGDIFYDAQ
-285 NDFLTPECENSP
+285 NDFLTPEWDSENLP
-297 SDSDDSGH
+297 SDSDDSSH
-305 VQIFRGSSNFLDSS
+305 VQIIRESSGFTDSS
-319 YMLPPCSGPYKRRK
+319 YTTPPCSGPYKRRK
-333 IAKFDDGSSA
+333 ITKSDDGSSST
-343 PEESYSEIVTSPKY
+343 EESYTEIVASPKH

-365 GSDNESAKP
+365 DSDNENAKP

-473 RLFGPFFDWIETW
+473 RLFGPLFDWIETW

-508 TWSLKIVCSV
+508 TWSLKIVGAA
-518 KSAFSVLTKPI
+518 KSALSVLTKPI
-529 AGPIMEVIEFTLP
+529 AGPILEVFELTMPI
-542 MWNLCAETVG
+542 WNLCAETVG
-552 YLGSVVMVS
+552 YLSSVVMLSV
-561 LETSWS
+561 EVSWS
-567 VVFGTMQMIIWPFWF
+567 VVIDTVEMIVWPFWF
-582 VFSTAV
+582 VFSTMV
-588 TIVNVVLYPAIW
+588 SIVNSILYPIIW

-612 VLGLSSFIV
+612 VIGLSSFVV
-621 DLFVDIVSVLRQ
+621 DLFVDIINFLRE
-633 SWSTLSALYQAG
+633 SWSTLSALYQVG

-650 AVLTSDNSIW
+650 PVLTSDNNIW
-660 GSLWKDLLYQ
+660 ASLWKDLLYQ
-670 IFRAIRS
+670 IFRALRS

-693 LSIYNHIQVFL
+693 L
-704 QRLSRVSTRVP
+704 R
-715 YATSREGARKY
+715 REGK
-726 SSQNHPRRKTKT
+726 PRRDNSGVG
-738 R
+738 RSLSN

>member
-1 MRISAT
+1 MQ
-7 PWEDRADLGA
+7 G
-17 GTRGAEEGGSP
+17 GEG
-28 ILLDSRADL
+28 
-37 GSPASDLPLDAGNS
+37 
-51 EFLRGGGARRGGEMV
+51 RRGGEMV
-66 RGGEKRHFFPLTS
+66 RRGEKRHFFPLTS

-94 FLCPH
+94 FLCPDT
-99 SKKFLILLDNRPW
+99 KKFFILLDNRPW

-134 PFANSRTRRKR
+134 PFANTRTRRKQ
-145 DETDGKLVF
+145 DETGVKLVF
-154 STSSIAAPRLRNKS
+154 SEGPISAPHLWNKS

-179 REKKLQVNKLKDAR
+179 REKKLQVNKLKDSR
-193 ILNREL
+193 LLNREL

-243 DSVKQ
+243 ESVNQ
-248 ASSLVTSWFSG
+248 ASSLITSWFSG
-259 NHFECQLLQEY
+259 NHSECQLLQDY
-270 LDSISSNGDVFYDAQ
+270 LNGISSDGDVFYDAQ
-285 NDFLTPECENSP
+285 HDFLTPEWDNESLA
-297 SDSDDSGH
+297 SDNDDSGH
-305 VQIFRGSSNFLDSS
+305 VQCIRESSSTAGSS
-319 YMLPPCSGPYKRRK
+319 YTPPPCSGPYKRRK
-333 IAKFDDGSSA
+333 ITKSDAGSSMS
-343 PEESYSEIVTSPKY
+343 EESYSEIVTSPRY
-357 SSSSCSSC
+357 SSSLCSSC
-365 GSDNESAKP
+365 GSDNESAKL
-374 LLEPSTYKDVLICF
+374 LLEPTTYTDVLICF
-388 RFDDHDLPFG
+388 RFNDHDLPFR
-398 LKEVILSD
+398 LKEAILSD

-448 MSLITVLIGF
+448 MSIITVLIGF

-473 RLFGPFFDWIETW
+473 RLFGPLFDWIETW

-498 LFLHNFQQAF
+498 LFLHNFQLAF
-508 TWSLKIVCSV
+508 TWSLKIVNAA
-518 KSAFSVLTKPI
+518 KSALSVLTKPI
-529 AGPIMEVIEFTLP
+529 LGPILEFFEFTLP
-542 MWNLCAETVG
+542 MWSLCAEAAG
-552 YLGSVVMVS
+552 YLSSVVMAS

-567 VVFGTMQMIIWPFWF
+567 VVIGTVQMIIWPFWF
-582 VFSTAV
+582 IFSTMLH
-588 TIVNVVLYPAIW
+588 IVNSILYPVIW
-600 LLGEILAAPFRL
+600 LLGEILVAPFRL
-612 VLGLSSFIV
+612 VVGLLSFV
-621 DLFVDIVSVLRQ
+621 ADLFVDIVSVLRQ
-633 SWSTLSALYQAG
+633 TWSTLSALYQVG
-645 SVPRS
+645 SVPS
-650 AVLTSDNSIW
+650 SPGLTETSIW

-704 QRLSRVSTRVP
+704 QRLSHVLTGARHT
-715 YATSREGARKY
+715 TSRDVARKY
-726 SSQNHPRRKTKT
+726 PSHNHPRRKTKMG
-738 R
+738 

>member
-1 MRISAT
+1 MQELAVSQRSCC
-7 PWEDRADLGA
+7 
-17 GTRGAEEGGSP
+17 
-28 ILLDSRADL
+28 
-37 GSPASDLPLDAGNS
+37 
-51 EFLRGGGARRGGEMV
+51 GEMV
-66 RGGEKRHFFPLTS
+66 RAGENRHFFPLTS

-99 SKKFLILLDNRPW
+99 TKKFLILLDNRPW

-124 QLMVTKSRLS
+124 QLMVTKSRFS
-134 PFANSRTRRKR
+134 PFANSRARRRR
-145 DETDGKLVF
+145 DETDEKLVY
-154 STSSIAAPRLRNKS
+154 STSSVSAPHLQNKS

-174 IDEAM
+174 IDDAM

-230 MAVESK
+230 MVVESK

-248 ASSLVTSWFSG
+248 ASTLIASWFSG
-259 NHFECQLLQEY
+259 NPFECQLLQDY
-270 LDSISSNGDVFYDAQ
+270 LTNISSNGDIFYDAQ
-285 NDFLTPECENSP
+285 NDFLTPEWDSENLP
-297 SDSDDSGH
+297 SDSDDSSH
-305 VQIFRGSSNFLDSS
+305 VQIIRESSGFTDSS
-319 YMLPPCSGPYKRRK
+319 YTTPPCSGPYKRRK
-333 IAKFDDGSSA
+333 ITKSDDGSSST
-343 PEESYSEIVTSPKY
+343 EESYTEIVASPKH

-365 GSDNESAKP
+365 DSDNENAKP

-473 RLFGPFFDWIETW
+473 RLFGPLFDWIETW

-508 TWSLKIVCSV
+508 TWSLKIVGAA
-518 KSAFSVLTKPI
+518 KSALSVLTKPI
-529 AGPIMEVIEFTLP
+529 AGPILEVFELTMPI
-542 MWNLCAETVG
+542 WNLCAETVG
-552 YLGSVVMVS
+552 YLSSVVMLSV
-561 LETSWS
+561 EVSWS
-567 VVFGTMQMIIWPFWF
+567 VVIDTVEMIVWPFWF
-582 VFSTAV
+582 VFSTMV
-588 TIVNVVLYPAIW
+588 SIVNSILYPIIW

-612 VLGLSSFIV
+612 VIGLSSFVV
-621 DLFVDIVSVLRQ
+621 DLFV
-633 SWSTLSALYQAG
+633 
-645 SVPRS
+645 PRS
-650 AVLTSDNSIW
+650 PVLTSDNNIW
-660 GSLWKDLLYQ
+660 ASLWKDLLYQ
-670 IFRAIRS
+670 IFRALRS

-704 QRLSRVSTRVP
+704 RRISHVP
-715 YATSREGARKY
+715 AGARFTAYLDGTRKY
-726 SSQNHPRRKTKT
+726 SSQNHHKRRKAKT